1 MTLPSFCDGKGHEEV
16 LYERGEENNMIYEA
30 RAFAEMIDGKRS
42 PEIYEHYSLTAMQII
57 EGYTTVK

>member
-1 MTLPSFCDGKGHEEV
+1 
-16 LYERGEENNMIYEA
+16 
-30 RAFAEMIDGKRS
+30 MIDGKRS